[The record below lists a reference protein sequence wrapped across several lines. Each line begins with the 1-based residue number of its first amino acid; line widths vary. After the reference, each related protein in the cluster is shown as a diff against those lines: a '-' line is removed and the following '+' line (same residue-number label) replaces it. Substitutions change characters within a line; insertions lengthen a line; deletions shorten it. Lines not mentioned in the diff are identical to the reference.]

1 MQQGGGV
8 IYIYIY
14 IKLYVYIYIYIYT
27 LHIYTS
33 IYLYDSLCM
42 NALAFT
48 TWLKDKA
55 CLE

>member
-8 IYIYIY
+8 IYIYKI
-14 IKLYVYIYIYIYT
+14 ICVYIYIYT